1 MKFKM
6 FENETT
12 KCLRSET
19 NNFNFNKVTGSMQ
32 RWGRTLEEDP
42 KYAPFP
48 EILDIE
54 ITEICNGPA
63 NKLCSFC
70 YKSNSADPTRR
81 NMSFETFKA
90 IIDKMPFLTQCALG
104 ADAQGKT
111 NPDMFKMMHYA
122 RSKGI
127 IPNITLADTN
137 KETAMQLAMV
147 AGAVAVSVYKHAGFD
162 VAYNSVKNLA
172 DAGQRQINLHHMISN
187 KTINDAYKIIE
198 DIKTDPRLV
207 GNVNA
212 IVFLSLKQKG
222 RGVKF
227 ETPTMEEYTA
237 LVNHCLNNDVR
248 FGFDSCSAPAFLESV
263 KDHPKFAMLKMNS
276 EDCESTLFSTYV
288 NAAAELYPC
297 SFTEGWVE
305 GGWETGIDVLAAD
318 DFVKDVWFH
327 PRVVEFRKSLIK
339 NTDDLGCRNCPAFVV
354 CSRDYRINKDDT
366 TNQIPV
372 LNV

>member
-127 IPNITLADTN
+127 IPNLTIADVN

-172 DAGQRQINLHHMISN
+172 DAGQKQINLHYMISN
-187 KTINDAYKIIE
+187 KTINDAYQIIN

-227 ETPTMEEYTA
+227 ETPTMEEYSK
-237 LVNHCLNNDVR
+237 LVHHCLENDVR